1 MALHIHY
8 HLLLQKGKTV
18 TDLDL
23 QEATRRDDVYK
34 DLLVINDKITNLPVF
49 PSLGWVWTFDII
61 KDIFDNNQ
69 FDHLAEG
76 DIADEVIPSGMTLKQ
91 IFDKFYVDIDS
102 LGIDMDMG
110 GEILEEV
117 IRDWMREND
126 FLVALDDDGWLE

>member
-8 HLLLQKGKTV
+8 HLLLQKGRTV